1 MKFLTKVKYPI
12 LSVLM
17 LLPLV
22 TIAQEII
29 EDEKKETVEEVV
41 KAIDSTKRIKIDGVA
56 AVVGDFVVLDS
67 DIDKQFLQL
76 EQSGVSTKDITRC
89 QLFGKLL
96 EDKLY
101 MHHAIQ
107 DSLEVNDVE
116 IRSNVD
122 QQINAF

>member
-17 LLPLV
+17 LLPFV

-29 EDEKKETVEEVV
+29 EDEKETVEVV
-41 KAIDSTKRIKIDGVA
+41 KAIDSTQRIKIDGVA

-76 EQSGVSTKDITRC
+76 DLLYQKQQMSIRTLQSLKDLI
-89 QLFGKLL
+89 LK
-96 EDKLY
+96 
-101 MHHAIQ
+101 
-107 DSLEVNDVE
+107 V
-116 IRSNVD
+116 
-122 QQINAF
+122 